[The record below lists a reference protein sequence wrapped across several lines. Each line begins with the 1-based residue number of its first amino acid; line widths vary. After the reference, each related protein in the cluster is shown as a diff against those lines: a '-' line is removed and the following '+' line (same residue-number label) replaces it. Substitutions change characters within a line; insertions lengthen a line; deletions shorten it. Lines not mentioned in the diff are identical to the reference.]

1 VIAGVR
7 GVLRDKGRDR
17 LTVSIGPLDL
27 TVFVPASLL
36 SSDLAIGDPVE
47 LYTHLHVRED
57 DLSLYGFESAEQRE
71 LFTMLNTVNG
81 IGPRTALSILSLFS
95 TDVLITAIAEGKAEV
110 LARAPG
116 VGMKTA
122 QKVVLQL
129 QDKLE
134 SMRPAGRVVLHEAD
148 EDVIAALTGLGFS
161 LVEAQRAVQLLPQEV
176 TGVEER
182 LRLALERFGG
192 GKK

>member
-1 VIAGVR
+1 MIAGVR